1 MKINKWRKYRRLV
14 YLALTYVLLALLISF
29 WLVNKKIETSFNP
42 SWQPT
47 EVQQAKAYL
56 LEKVGYK
63 NFRKLSRIALAES
76 GFRQFQEDGGVLRGT
91 INSKDIGIFQIS
103 ETYWLEKSLK
113 LGYDIYT
120 TRGNT
125 DMAIWIFNNY
135 GTQPLF
141 WSKHIWG

>member
-63 NFRKLSRIALAES
+63 NFRKLSRVAFCES
-76 GFRQFQEDGGVLRGT
+76 GW
-91 INSKDIGIFQIS
+91 DIEAYNAKTNDNGIFQINIVWADLA
-103 ETYWLEKSLK
+103 EQLK
-113 LGYDIYT
+113 LDYKGDFRDNIDLALVILQKQ
-120 TRGNT
+120 GIS
-125 DMAIWIFNNY
+125 AWKASF
-135 GTQPLF
+135 
-141 WSKHIWG
+141 S